1 MTCIVHIHED
11 DEGMRSLYPA
21 STFEAAAEDMRQAEA
36 AAKNN
41 AAPCGGWTEVHMI
54 SQPDIDFSSVGLM
67 RADADSLMAQYL
79 PRVTRFDVGHGDNN
93 PFRYS
98 EKQPLAFGYG
108 NGIYVKF
115 ECDAERV
122 KHIWF
127 DVVDASTDQL
137 EQLKQAFVA
146 LDKVCPA
153 MVADYWGNCVG
164 LLSDQKFTSAYFDWS
179 GEQNAS

>member
-1 MTCIVHIHED
+1 MTYTVHIHED
-11 DEGMRSLYPA
+11 DEGMRNLYPA
-21 STFEAAAEDMRQAEA
+21 SAFQGAAADMRQAEA
-36 AAKNN
+36 SAKNN
-41 AAPCGGWTEVHMI
+41 ADRGGGWTAVHMI

-67 RADADSLMAQYL
+67 RADAESLMEQYL
-79 PRVTRFDVGHGDNN
+79 PKVTRFDVGHGDNN

-98 EKQPLAFGYG
+98 EKQPMAFGYG
-108 NGIYVKF
+108 NCLYVKC

-127 DVVDASTDQL
+127 DVVDASTDQVA
-137 EQLKQAFVA
+137 QLMQAFVA

-164 LLSDQKFTSAYFDWS
+164 LLSDQKFASAYFDWL
-179 GEQNAS
+179 GERNAS